1 MNVYQGFLLWGAQ
14 TFVYYCHYQEETS
27 FGSMLELSWKGSRTV
42 QLKGGAERKFLQVI
56 TPDNRLDI
64 WGGGAKGIFL
74 LIWII
79 WR

>member
-14 TFVYYCHYQEETS
+14 TFVYYFNYQEETS

-56 TPDNRLDI
+56 IPDTGWI
-64 WGGGAKGIFL
+64 FGGGGAKGIFF